1 MSYDVQCIQT
11 AVFNVKWQE
20 ISAVFVS
27 LGLVQAEVDRV
38 DAECWRRE
46 VYCARNNWTG
56 SVALT
61 WPLLHLHP

>member
-1 MSYDVQCIQT
+1 
-11 AVFNVKWQE
+11 VFNVKWQE
-20 ISAVFVS
+20 ISAVLVS

-46 VYCARNNWTG
+46 VYCDARNNWTG

-61 WPLLHLHP
+61 WPLLHLHPWPAL

>member
-1 MSYDVQCIQT
+1 
-11 AVFNVKWQE
+11 VFNVKWQE

-46 VYCARNNWTG
+46 VYCDARNNWTG
-56 SVALT
+56 S
-61 WPLLHLHP
+61 